1 MTMKHNLAIFV
12 SGSGTNCE
20 NIIRHF
26 AHHHEVNVALVVS
39 SSAKAGA
46 LARVEPYGIP
56 TLVVNR
62 EELAS
67 PKFVRML
74 QTDYHVTFI
83 VLAGFLSLIPETLT
97 TAYAHRMINIHPA
110 LLPRY
115 GGKGM
120 YGRHVHEAVKAAG
133 DTETGMT
140 IHWVS
145 DEIDGGAIISQFST
159 PLLPTDTVDDI
170 AHKEHE
176 LEMQHFPAEI
186 ERILDTLDTLL

>member
-1 MTMKHNLAIFV
+1 MKHNLAIFV

-20 NIIRHF
+20 NIMRNF
-26 AHHHEVNVALVVS
+26 AHHPEVNVALVVS

-67 PKFVRML
+67 PQFVRML

-133 DTETGMT
+133 DSETGMT

-170 AHKEHE
+170 ARKEHE

-186 ERILDTLDTLL
+186 ERILSTLDTLL

>member
-1 MTMKHNLAIFV
+1 MKHNLAIFV

-26 AHHHEVNVALVVS
+26 ANHPEVNVALVVS

-67 PKFVRML
+67 PQFARML

-97 TAYAHRMINIHPA
+97 TAYTHRMINIHPA

-170 AHKEHE
+170 ARKEHE
-176 LEMQHFPAEI
+176 LEMRHFPAEI
-186 ERILDTLDTLL
+186 ERILGTLDTLL

>member
-1 MTMKHNLAIFV
+1 MKHNLAIFV

-26 AHHHEVNVALVVS
+26 AHHPEVNVALVVS

-67 PKFVRML
+67 PQFVRIL
-74 QTDYHVTFI
+74 QTNYHVTFI

-97 TAYAHRMINIHPA
+97 TAYTHRMINIHPA

-159 PLLPTDTVDDI
+159 LLLPTDTVDDI
-170 AHKEHE
+170 ARKEHE

-186 ERILDTLDTLL
+186 ERILGTLDTLL

>member
-1 MTMKHNLAIFV
+1 MKHNLAIFV

-20 NIIRHF
+20 NIIRNF
-26 AHHHEVNVALVVS
+26 AHHPEVHVALVVS

-67 PKFVRML
+67 PQFVRML

-97 TAYAHRMINIHPA
+97 TAYTHRMINIHPA

-170 AHKEHE
+170 ARKEHE

-186 ERILDTLDTLL
+186 ERILGTLDTLL

>member
-1 MTMKHNLAIFV
+1 MKHNHAIFV
-12 SGSGTNCE
+12 SGSGTNGE

-26 AHHHEVNVALVVS
+26 AHHPEVNVALVVS

-46 LARVEPYGIP
+46 LARVEPYSIP

-62 EELAS
+62 EELAR
-67 PKFVRML
+67 PQFVRML
-74 QTDYHVTFI
+74 RTDYHVTFI
-83 VLAGFLSLIPETLT
+83 VLAGFLLLIPETLT

-110 LLPRY
+110 LLPRS

-170 AHKEHE
+170 ARKEHE

-186 ERILDTLDTLL
+186 ERILGTLDTLL

>member
-1 MTMKHNLAIFV
+1 MKHNLAIFV

-26 AHHHEVNVALVVS
+26 AHNPEVNVALVVS

-67 PKFVRML
+67 PQFVSML

-97 TAYAHRMINIHPA
+97 TAYTHRMINIHPA

-170 AHKEHE
+170 ARKEHE
-176 LEMQHFPAEI
+176 LEMRHFPAEI
-186 ERILDTLDTLL
+186 ERILGTLDTLL

>member
-26 AHHHEVNVALVVS
+26 ANHPEVNVALVVS

-67 PKFVRML
+67 PQFVRML

-97 TAYAHRMINIHPA
+97 AAYAHRMINIHPA

-170 AHKEHE
+170 ARKEHE

-186 ERILDTLDTLL
+186 ERILGTLDTLL

>member
-1 MTMKHNLAIFV
+1 MKHNLAIFV

-67 PKFVRML
+67 PQFVRML
-74 QTDYHVTFI
+74 QTNYHVTFI

-97 TAYAHRMINIHPA
+97 AAYAHRMINIHPA

-170 AHKEHE
+170 ARKEHE

-186 ERILDTLDTLL
+186 ERILGTLDTLL

>member
-1 MTMKHNLAIFV
+1 M
-12 SGSGTNCE
+12 
-20 NIIRHF
+20 
-26 AHHHEVNVALVVS
+26 ALVVS

-46 LARVEPYGIP
+46 LARVEPYSIP

-67 PKFVRML
+67 PQFVRML

-170 AHKEHE
+170 ARKEHE

-186 ERILDTLDTLL
+186 ERILGTLDTLL

>member
-1 MTMKHNLAIFV
+1 MKHNLAIFV

-67 PKFVRML
+67 PQFVRML

-97 TAYAHRMINIHPA
+97 AAYAHRMINIHPA

-186 ERILDTLDTLL
+186 ERILGTLDTLL

>member
-1 MTMKHNLAIFV
+1 MKHNLAIFV
-12 SGSGTNCE
+12 SGSGTNCK

-26 AHHHEVNVALVVS
+26 AHHPEANVALVVS

-67 PKFVRML
+67 PQFVRML

-97 TAYAHRMINIHPA
+97 TAYTHRMINIHPA

-159 PLLPTDTVDDI
+159 PLLPTDTVDEI
-170 AHKEHE
+170 ARKEHK

-186 ERILDTLDTLL
+186 ERILGTLDTLL